1 MSDGKPILNE
11 TRAALE
17 YRGFHMRVASR
28 PCKLC
33 GVFIEDWT
41 TPGGKRIVLE
51 LHLERPEWKLRP
63 HIYSCRGKE
72 RPPAPAAE
80 TQEKLF

>member
-1 MSDGKPILNE
+1 MSDGKPILSD

-51 LHLERPEWKLRP
+51 LHLPGWHLRP
-63 HIYSCRGKE
+63 HIYSCKGKE
-72 RPPAPAAE
+72 QMPPAAAK